1 MSTVTETAD
10 NPHIDRE
17 SLKVLARAV
26 TASNG
31 WDADELST
39 IDGTGEADV
48 ATRRGDGTLRA
59 ARIVWIVRHGDAVY
73 VRSVNGTSAAWYR
86 GVQTRHEGELGAG
99 RLRRDVG
106 FVEAGEHAGDGSG
119 LDDALDAAYRD
130 KYGHSSSAVAR
141 ITAGIARATTLRVDP
156 A

>member
-1 MSTVTETAD
+1 MIAPD
-10 NPHIDRE
+10 
-17 SLKVLARAV
+17 
-26 TASNG
+26 G
-31 WDADELST
+31 WGADELSA
-39 IDGTGEADV
+39 IDRTGEVDV

-73 VRSVNGTSAAWYR
+73 VRSVNGASAAWYR
-86 GVQTRHEGELGAG
+86 SVQIRHEGELGAG
-99 RLRRDVG
+99 RLWRDVV

-130 KYGHSSSAVAR
+130 KYGRSSSAVAR
-141 ITAGIARATTLRVDP
+141 ITADVARATTLRVDP